1 MGEGLQR
8 EQGMALV
15 TGAGVVR
22 ATQVAREA
30 EVRQSGNGVRFATY
44 GETGVA
50 VPDLTSMLEAVPSV
64 ISQALQGNTYFFVPL
79 ALRESAES
87 VTSQPG
93 VIKASTEPA
102 MIAGEYTDEFSDAAI
117 CHREVEL
124 GNGHR
129 GVFISTRLMNDR
141 FALSFEF
148 FINVAHAYVD
158 AVGVPERFSELA
170 WQQALANVRGET
182 SMDAWESRSLA
193 LGRSPQVEPEP
204 PNPRRR
210 RTYAAAARAFTS
222 EVSAVQA
229 AALPAVA
236 DEKERQ
242 LFLESAFS
250 DALAIYLLSL
260 SLDFDYS
267 ELREREYPLLAP
279 AALAARLKLVAEIFP
294 PNAGYEF
301 ALRYKRRA

>member
-1 MGEGLQR
+1 MGEGLQT
-8 EQGMALV
+8 EQGAGLG
-15 TGAGVVR
+15 TGPGVIR

-30 EVRQSGNGVRFATY
+30 EVRQSGNGVQFATY

-50 VPDLTSMLEAVPSV
+50 VPDLTSMLEVVPSL
-64 ISQALQGNTYFFVPL
+64 ISESLKGNTYYFVPL

-87 VTSQPG
+87 STTAPG
-93 VIKASTEPA
+93 VVKASNEPA

-158 AVGVPERFSELA
+158 AAGVPERFMELA
-170 WQQALANVRGET
+170 WQQALANARGET
-182 SMDAWESRSLA
+182 SMDAWESRNLA
-193 LGRSPQVEPEP
+193 LGRPPQAEPEIS
-204 PNPRRR
+204 NPRRR
-210 RTYAAAARAFTS
+210 RTYTAVARAFGS
-222 EVSAVQA
+222 EVAGVQA
-229 AALPAVA
+229 VAVPAIA

-279 AALAARLKLVAEIFP
+279 AALAARLKLVSEMFP
-294 PNAGYEF
+294 PNPGYEF
-301 ALRYKRRA
+301 SLRYKRRA